1 MLMFWFFVLYL
12 CSDQSEIMA
21 PFCDSNL
28 WSVPDFSL
36 LFFFFWV
43 LWLLLFVSGSFPVT
57 TCGLDLFSGV
67 YLNK

>member
-36 LFFFFWV
+36 LFFFF
-43 LWLLLFVSGSFPVT
+43 
-57 TCGLDLFSGV
+57 
-67 YLNK
+67 